1 MMKKLNEIK
10 CIGDVSDLPLHMQ
23 HINDNLITGDISKLP
38 EYIVKNKLIYFNNAQ
53 ASQRDEETTTNN
65 TSIAVN

>member
-23 HINDNLITGDISKLP
+23 PINDNLITGDISELP
-38 EYIVKNKLIYFNNAQ
+38 QEIVNNKLIYFNNTQ
-53 ASQRDEETTTNN
+53 AIPKR
-65 TSIAVN
+65 